1 MSLVSELVITCISDD
16 EGFASEVYSYLY
28 ATLQKQR
35 DFDQGESLRIDRQ
48 LVRLA
53 ENEILINN
61 NAMVPMKMVKWALES
76 FLKQNRQKFKDYD
89 VIEFGDSITIGKVL
103 HPSKMDMLTCEI
115 CGYFTPHEGE
125 VETHRM
131 THFGI

>member
-1 MSLVSELVITCISDD
+1 MSLVSELVIACISDD
-16 EGFASEVYSYLY
+16 EGFATEVYNYLY
-28 ATLQKQR
+28 ATLQKQQ
-35 DFDQGESLRIDRQ
+35 DFDEGDGLRIDTQ

-53 ENEILINN
+53 ENEILIDNSTGI
-61 NAMVPMKMVKWALES
+61 PRKMVKWALES
-76 FLKQNRQKFKDYD
+76 FLKQDPQRFKGYD
-89 VIEFGDSITIGKVL
+89 VIEFGDTITIGKIL
-103 HPSKMDMLTCEI
+103 PPSKMGMLTCEI

>member
-1 MSLVSELVITCISDD
+1 MSLASELVVTCISDE
-16 EGFASEVYSYLY
+16 EGFAPEVYEYLY
-28 ATLQKQR
+28 ATLQKQQ

-48 LVRLA
+48 LVTLA
-53 ENEILINN
+53 DNEILVDN
-61 NAMVPMKMVKWALES
+61 NAKVPMKMVKWVLES

-103 HPSKMDMLTCEI
+103 HPSRMDMLTCEI

>member
-16 EGFASEVYSYLY
+16 QGFAAEVYNYLY
-28 ATLQKQR
+28 TMLQKQR
-35 DFDQGESLRIDRQ
+35 DFDQGENMHVDRQ
-48 LVRLA
+48 LVALL
-53 ENEILINN
+53 ENEILVSDDTK
-61 NAMVPMKMVKWALES
+61 VPRKIVKWALES
-76 FLKQNRQKFKDYD
+76 FLKQSREKYKDYD
-89 VIEFGDSITIGKVL
+89 VIEFGDSLTIGKVL

>member
-1 MSLVSELVITCISDD
+1 MSLVSELVIACISDD
-16 EGFASEVYSYLY
+16 EGFATEVYNHLY

-35 DFDQGESLRIDRQ
+35 DFNEGEALRIDRQ

-53 ENEILINN
+53 ENEILIDNSTRI
-61 NAMVPMKMVKWALES
+61 PRKMVKWALES
-76 FLKQNRQKFKDYD
+76 FLKQDPQKFKGYD
-89 VIEFGDSITIGKVL
+89 VIEFGDSITIGRVL